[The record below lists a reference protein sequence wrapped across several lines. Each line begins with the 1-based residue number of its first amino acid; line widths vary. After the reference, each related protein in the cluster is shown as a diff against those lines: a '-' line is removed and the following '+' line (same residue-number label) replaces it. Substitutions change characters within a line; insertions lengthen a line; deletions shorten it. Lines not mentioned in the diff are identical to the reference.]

1 MSEPKDFP
9 KDAEQAR
16 LDRDLTR
23 EELTET
29 LDALGHKLDVK
40 TRAKEGLDV
49 KIDQVGAR
57 IAATVSEPAAQRF
70 RQGADTVRRNPLPV
84 FAALLA
90 LLIAIRLA
98 VRSPKKP

>member
-1 MSEPKDFP
+1 MSEQKDFP

-23 EELTET
+23 VELAET

-49 KIDQVGAR
+49 KIDQAGAQ
-57 IAATVSEPAAQRF
+57 IAAKVSEPAAKRF
-70 RQGADTVRRNPLPV
+70 REAADAMRRNPMPV
-84 FAALLA
+84 FAAVLA
-90 LLIAIRLA
+90 LLIAIRLV
-98 VRSPKKP
+98 VRSAKKP